1 MATQELTNVIIRTAV
16 DADIPRLIVFIRPF
30 VEAGKLLPRTYE
42 ELNELLA
49 HFFIAELEG
58 RIVGCAALEIYSWKL
73 AEIRSL
79 AVAPDTQG
87 MGVGKKLVEAC
98 LERAREKQVLEVM
111 AITSSDGF
119 FLSCGFD
126 YTLPGE
132 KRALFYQTRDL

>member
-1 MATQELTNVIIRTAV
+1 MATQELTNVIVRPAV

-30 VEAGKLLPRTYE
+30 VEDRKLLPRTYE

-49 HFFIAELEG
+49 HFFIAEMDG

-87 MGVGKKLVEAC
+87 MGIGKKLVEAC
-98 LERAREKQVLEVM
+98 LDRAHQKRVLEVM
-111 AITSSDGF
+111 AITSSDRF
-119 FLSCGFD
+119 FLNCGFD